1 MNSVPESQTEESLK
15 DPKFRI
21 LIVNNKTEGYVV
33 NKGENT
39 VETPVLEVK
48 KQGRPKKK
56 LNSKKVHT
64 NLLDCN

>member
-48 KQGRPKKK
+48 KTR
-56 LNSKKVHT
+56 SS
-64 NLLDCN
+64 